1 MKTLITGCAGFIGSH
16 LTERLL
22 KNGIE
27 VVGIDC
33 FSDYYDRKIKEE
45 NLSVSLNND
54 KFTFIEK
61 NLLEMDEY
69 PDVDFVYHMAAQ
81 AGVRDSWGDNFS
93 SYTSNN
99 IEVTWRLLEYYK
111 ELNIK
116 KFVYSS
122 SSSVYGDVEL
132 PMNEKSQL
140 KPVSPYGVT
149 KLAGENLCYLY
160 WKNYSIPT
168 ISLRYFTVYG
178 PRQRPDMAINKFFT
192 SILNGNEIIVYGDGE
207 QIRDFTFIDDA
218 VNAILMAAE
227 SGVVGDVFNVGGGS
241 SISVNKLI
249 NEIEEITGKKARV
262 KYIEKQKGDVKNTE
276 ASLEKIET
284 ILRWKP
290 KISIRTGLEK
300 YMNGHKYNFCDNTY
314 SKQGN

>member
-16 LTERLL
+16 LTESLL
-22 KNGIE
+22 KNGSE
-27 VVGIDC
+27 VIGIDS
-33 FSDYYDRKIKEE
+33 FSDYYDRELKEK
-45 NLSVSLNND
+45 NLAVSLKND

-61 NLLEMDEY
+61 DLLEMDEY

-99 IEVTWRLLEYYK
+99 IEVTWKLLEFYK

-122 SSSVYGDVEL
+122 SSSVYGDAEL
-132 PMNEKSQL
+132 PMNEKSRL

-149 KLAGENLCYLY
+149 KLAAENLCYLY
-160 WKNYSIPT
+160 WKNYNIPT

-178 PRQRPDMAINKFFT
+178 PRQRPDMAINKFFS
-192 SILNGNEIIVYGDGE
+192 SILNGDEIIVYGDGE
-207 QIRDFTFIDDA
+207 QRRDFTFVDDA
-218 VNAILMAAE
+218 VRAISMSAE
-227 SGVVGDVFNVGGGS
+227 SRVVGDVFNVGGGS
-241 SISVNKLI
+241 TISVNRLI
-249 NEIEEITGKKARV
+249 NEIEKITGKKARI

-284 ILRWKP
+284 VLGWKP
-290 KISIRTGLEK
+290 TTSITKGLKK
-300 YMNGHKYNFCDNTY
+300 YMVWYKNNIC
-314 SKQGN
+314 

>member
-16 LTERLL
+16 LTEKLL

-33 FSDYYDRKIKEE
+33 FSDYYDREIKEE
-45 NLSVSLNND
+45 NLAVSLNND
-54 KFTFIEK
+54 NFTFIEK

-99 IEVTWRLLEYYK
+99 IEVTWRLLEFYK

-132 PMNEKSQL
+132 PMSEKSQL

-160 WKNYSIPT
+160 WKNYNIPT

-192 SILNGNEIIVYGDGE
+192 SILRGDEIIVYGDGE

-218 VNAILMAAE
+218 VNAILMSAE

-284 ILRWKP
+284 VLRWKP

-300 YMNGHKYNFCDNTY
+300 YMNGYKNNFC
-314 SKQGN
+314 